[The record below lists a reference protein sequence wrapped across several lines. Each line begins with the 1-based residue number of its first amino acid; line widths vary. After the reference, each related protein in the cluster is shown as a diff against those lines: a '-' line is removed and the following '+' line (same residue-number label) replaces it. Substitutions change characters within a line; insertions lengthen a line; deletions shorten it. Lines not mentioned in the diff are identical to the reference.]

1 MATEEMTFHPS
12 ESRKHFKV
20 LVLNTGGALGR
31 RPNDRGNDKA
41 SSVGYLAEIMKGISE
56 LERDDVP
63 TYDVEDLLQLID
75 TADLGPAEW
84 IRIVDEIESR
94 YNQYDGFV
102 IVTGTDTM
110 AYCAS
115 ALSFMLQNLERPVI
129 VTGCV
134 IPFEMAWND
143 ARRNLIVSLIF
154 ATVRDL
160 FEVCIFFG
168 DKLFR
173 GNRCRKLSNIDVDA
187 FNSPNYP
194 ALGMLSTSNF
204 QKGAIQL
211 NWNLLL
217 PPPKGRLQVHRN
229 VHSNV
234 MVIRLVP
241 GFSDESLLN
250 IIDQAEGLNALVLE
264 LYGTGNPTAKG
275 ELLATLKKAL
285 DKGILVVACTQC
297 VKGQVDLHA
306 YALGNKL
313 LQMGVMSADDMT
325 TEAAVTK
332 LTVLLG
338 CCSSTAEIQMRFAT
352 PMAGE
357 KGLITELSKL

>member
-1 MATEEMTFHPS
+1 MALKHQPV

-20 LVLNTGGALGR
+20 LVLNTGGSLGQ
-31 RPNDRGNDKA
+31 RPRDDA
-41 SSVGYLAEIMKGISE
+41 TETTSSAGYLAEIMKDIQE
-56 LERDDVP
+56 LERDDIP
-63 TYDVEDLLQLID
+63 TYDVEDLLQLIE

-84 IRIVDEIESR
+84 IRIVDEIEAR

-110 AYCAS
+110 AYTAS

-173 GNRCRKLSNIDVDA
+173 GNRCRKMSNIDVDA
-187 FNSPNYP
+187 FDSPNYP
-194 ALGMLSTSNF
+194 SLGMLSTSNF
-204 QKGAIQL
+204 QKGTIQL

-229 VHSNV
+229 VHSNI

-250 IIDQAEGLNALVLE
+250 IIHRAEELNALVLE

-275 ELLATLKKAL
+275 ELLATLQKAL
-285 DKGILVVACTQC
+285 DRGILVVASTQC

-306 YALGNKL
+306 YALGHKL
-313 LQMGVMSADDMT
+313 LGMGVMSAGDMT

-332 LTVLLG
+332 LTVLQG
-338 CCSSTAEIQMRFAT
+338 CCSSVAEIQQRFAT

-357 KGLITELSKL
+357 MGLITELSKL